1 MSRVPHLYAVES
13 VGMATTITPPA
24 AWRDLLADF
33 DAELRAAG
41 RPRSTRDM
49 RSYQLRRFAADHHT
63 IPPNEITREHLVAW
77 LGGRAWAPETRRAY
91 RAALTT
97 LFRWAHA
104 TGRHDNDPAATLPT
118 ITVPRALP
126 RPAPDSALMDG
137 LAGADTRQ
145 RLAIEVI
152 ASTGLRRAECAT
164 LHPSQL
170 IRDSDGHA
178 LRIVGKGGHA
188 RIIPVPDHLAVTIR
202 QAPDY
207 VFPGQI
213 DGHISPHYLG
223 KLISQ
228 ALPGKWTAHTLRHRY
243 ATRVYRATNDLR
255 AVQELL
261 GHASIQTT
269 ARYIGVTED
278 RLRDAARTAWD
289 LPNAA

>member
-1 MSRVPHLYAVES
+1 MSRAPHLRAVES
-13 VGMATTITPPA
+13 VDMSTTITAPD
-24 AWRDLLADF
+24 AWHATLADF

-41 RPRSTRDM
+41 RPRSTREM

-63 IPPNEITREHLVAW
+63 IPPADITREHLVTW
-77 LGGRAWAPETRRAY
+77 LGSRAWAPETRRAY
-91 RAALTT
+91 RAALST
-97 LFRWAHA
+97 LFRWMHA
-104 TGRHDNDPAATLPT
+104 TGRRDDDPAATLPT
-118 ITVPRALP
+118 VTVPRALP
-126 RPAPDSALMDG
+126 RPAPDDALMAG
-137 LAGADTRQ
+137 LAEADTRQ
-145 RLAIEVI
+145 RLAIEII
-152 ASTGLRRAECAT
+152 ASTGLRRAECAA
-164 LHPSQL
+164 LHPGQL

-188 RIIPVPDHLAVTIR
+188 RIIPIPDHLAVTIR

-213 DGHISPHYLG
+213 NGHISPHYLG
-223 KLISQ
+223 KLISR
-228 ALPGKWTAHTLRHRY
+228 ALPGQWTAHTLRHRY

>member
-1 MSRVPHLYAVES
+1 MSRAPHLYAVES
-13 VGMATTITPPA
+13 VHMATTITAPD
-24 AWRDLLADF
+24 AWHATLRDF

-41 RPRSTRDM
+41 RARSTREM

-63 IPPNEITREHLVAW
+63 IPPTHITREHLVTW
-77 LGGRAWAPETRRAY
+77 LGSRAWAPETRRAY

-97 LFRWAHA
+97 LFRWMHA
-104 TGRHDNDPAATLPT
+104 TGRRNDDPAATLPT
-118 ITVPRALP
+118 VTVPRALP
-126 RPAPDSALMDG
+126 RPTPDDALMAG
-137 LAGADTRQ
+137 LTGADARQ
-145 RLAIEVI
+145 RLAIEII
-152 ASTGLRRAECAT
+152 ASTGLRRAECAA
-164 LHPSQL
+164 LHPDHL
-170 IRDSDGHA
+170 VRDSDGWA

-188 RIIPVPDHLAVTIR
+188 RIVPAPDHLASAIR
-202 QAPDY
+202 RSPDF

-213 DGHISPHYLG
+213 NGHISPHYLG
-223 KLISQ
+223 KLISR
-228 ALPGKWTAHTLRHRY
+228 ALPDRWTAHTLRHRY

-289 LPNAA
+289 LPNVA

>member
-1 MSRVPHLYAVES
+1 MPRVPHLYAVES

-63 IPPNEITREHLVAW
+63 IPPNAITREHLVTW

-104 TGRHDNDPAATLPT
+104 TGRRDDDPAATLPT

-126 RPAPDSALMDG
+126 RPAPDSALMAG

-145 RLAIEVI
+145 RLAIETI
-152 ASTGLRRAECAT
+152 ASTGLRRAECAA
-164 LHPSQL
+164 LHPEHL
-170 IRDSDGHA
+170 IRDHDGHA

-202 QAPDY
+202 QSPDY

-213 DGHISPHYLG
+213 NGHISPHYLG
-223 KLISQ
+223 KLISR
-228 ALPGKWTAHTLRHRY
+228 ALPGRWTAHTLRHRY

>member
-1 MSRVPHLYAVES
+1 MSRTPHLYAVAS
-13 VGMATTITPPA
+13 VGMATTITAPD
-24 AWRDLLADF
+24 AWQDILRDF

-41 RPRSTRDM
+41 RPRSTRDRRPHHPR
-49 RSYQLRRFAADHHT
+49 RSAADPHT
-63 IPPNEITREHLVAW
+63 IPPNAITREHLVTW

-104 TGRHDNDPAATLPT
+104 TGRRDDDPAATLPT

-126 RPAPDSALMDG
+126 RPAPDSALMHG

-164 LHPSQL
+164 IHTEHL
-170 IRDSDGHA
+170 IRDSDGWA

-188 RIIPVPDHLAVTIR
+188 RIIPVPDHLALAIR
-202 QAPDY
+202 NAAGF

-213 DGHISPHYLG
+213 QGHISPHYLG